1 MRFAHAGEIL
11 SIAAALVWSLS
22 VVLFRVSGRRMA
34 PLSLNFFKNI
44 VAVVLLLVTFPIL
57 GQRLLIHAPAAD
69 YVILAASGVLGITIA
84 DTLFFKSL
92 NLVGAGLS
100 QLVSLA
106 YSPIVI
112 LFSFAFL
119 GERLTPGDAAGACLI
134 VFGIFLA
141 SGHEPPHG
149 VTRADIRKGIGIAT
163 ASVAL
168 MALGI
173 VIAKPVLDRSPVLW
187 ASTVRLVAGVIVLAL
202 GALVSPKHR
211 YLWSSLKPSSSW
223 KVAVPAA
230 FLGAYVSMVIW
241 IAGMKYTQASIAAI
255 LNQTSAVFVLPFAAV
270 ILKERVTVRKLGAVA
285 LAIGGA
291 VLVTLV

>member
-149 VTRADIRKGIGIAT
+149 VTRADIRKGIAT